1 MDDYTCPISMD
12 LMADP
17 VLAEDGHMYDLAFL
31 LKWFATTTAATV
43 KSPKTNEPM
52 GKTCTRP
59 WAFHKTYA
67 AWAAAGGHPAP
78 VPAGPYG
85 KVPSGPAVLPQPVL
99 PRGPTGPTGAAGPAR
114 GPASAPAVVDMSIG
128 RPTLH
133 LLLNC
138 TDVHAST
145 RLRVPMAM
153 APRVA
158 LGFAPMPI
166 DDRMRAWT
174 EDDARAIVKAN
185 FTLTFPR
192 TRRQN
197 GYYDFKGFLK
207 SILKGCHGG
216 NLWEMM
222 RIRTTFRVVVQG
234 TTMHLR
240 LTNTINA
247 YLFIRGIKS
256 SMDETLGRLTLPML
270 RDLAQMNNAEALVP
284 ALRTKQRAVQVL
296 TAHFTPLCTPVPAT

>member
-85 KVPSGPAVLPQPVL
+85 KVPSGPAALPQP
-99 PRGPTGPTGAAGPAR
+99 G
-114 GPASAPAVVDMSIG
+114 PAVVAMVTG
-128 RPTLH
+128 RPMLQV
-133 LLLNC
+133 LLNC
-138 TDVHAST
+138 TDVHTTT
-145 RLRVPMAM
+145 RMRLPVGLTTY
-153 APRVA
+153 PRFRDA
-158 LGFAPMPI
+158 QNFAPMPL

-192 TRRQN
+192 THQN
-197 GYYDFKGFLK
+197 GDYNFKAFLK
-207 SILKGCHGG
+207 CLLTRCDG
-216 NLWEMM
+216 NLWEMTHV
-222 RIRTTFRVVVQG
+222 RSTFRVVAQG

-240 LTNTINA
+240 LINKINA
-247 YLFIRGIKS
+247 YLFIRGVTNS
-256 SMDETLGRLTLPML
+256 LDETLGRLTLPML

-284 ALRTKQRAVQVL
+284 TLRTKQRAVQVL
-296 TAHFTPLCTPVPAT
+296 TTHFTPLCTPVQ

>member
-31 LKWFATTTAATV
+31 QKWFATTTAATV

-85 KVPSGPAVLPQPVL
+85 KVPSGPAALPQPGPAVVM
-99 PRGPTGPTGAAGPAR
+99 GPTG
-114 GPASAPAVVDMSIG
+114 
-128 RPTLH
+128 RPMLQV
-133 LLLNC
+133 LLNC
-138 TDVHAST
+138 TDVPATT
-145 RLRVPMAM
+145 RMLVPVGRTAY
-153 APRVA
+153 PRFRDA
-158 LGFAPMPI
+158 QNFAPIPLE
-166 DDRMRAWT
+166 DRMRYWT

-197 GYYDFKGFLK
+197 GDYDFKGFLK
-207 SILKGCHGG
+207 ALLKCCNG
-216 NLWEMM
+216 NLWEMTHV
-222 RIRTTFRVVVQG
+222 RGTFRVVGAQG
-234 TTMHLR
+234 PMRLR
-240 LTNTINA
+240 LRLTINA
-247 YLFIRGIKS
+247 YLFIRGVQGTLS
-256 SMDETLGRLTLPML
+256 ETLGRLTLPML
-270 RDLAQMNNAEALVP
+270 RDLAQDNNAEALVP
-284 ALRTKQRAVQVL
+284 TLRTKQRAVQVL
-296 TAHFTPLCTPVPAT
+296 TTHFTPLCTPVQ

>member
-12 LMADP
+12 LMVDP

-67 AWAAAGGHPAP
+67 AWAAAGGHPTP

-85 KVPSGPAVLPQPVL
+85 KVPSGPAAL
-99 PRGPTGPTGAAGPAR
+99 PRAPT
-114 GPASAPAVVDMSIG
+114 PAVVAMVIG
-128 RPTLH
+128 RPMLQV
-133 LLLNC
+133 LLNC
-138 TDVHAST
+138 TDVPTTT
-145 RLRVPMAM
+145 RMRLPVGHTAY
-153 APRVA
+153 PRFRDA
-158 LGFAPMPI
+158 QNFAPMPLA
-166 DDRMRAWT
+166 DRMRDWT

-197 GYYDFKGFLK
+197 GDYNFKGFLK
-207 SILKGCHGG
+207 SILKGCNG
-216 NLWEMM
+216 NLWEMTHV
-222 RIRTTFRVVVQG
+222 RTAFRVVAQG

-240 LTNTINA
+240 LINKINA
-247 YLFIRGIKS
+247 YLFIRGVTNS
-256 SMDETLGRLTLPML
+256 LDETLGRLTLPML

-284 ALRTKQRAVQVL
+284 TLRTKQRAVQVL
-296 TAHFTPLCTPVPAT
+296 TTHFTPLCTPVQ

>member
-31 LKWFATTTAATV
+31 QKWFATTTAATV

-67 AWAAAGGHPAP
+67 AWAAAGGHPTP

-85 KVPSGPAVLPQPVL
+85 KVPSGPAALPQP
-99 PRGPTGPTGAAGPAR
+99 APAR
-114 GPASAPAVVDMSIG
+114 APATAVVEMVTG
-128 RPTLH
+128 RPMLH

-153 APRVA
+153 APRDAPNFV
-158 LGFAPMPI
+158 PMPLA
-166 DDRMRAWT
+166 DRMRAWT

-185 FTLTFPR
+185 FALTFPR

-197 GYYDFKGFLK
+197 GDYDFKGFLK
-207 SILKGCHGG
+207 TLLKCCNG
-216 NLWEMM
+216 NLWEMTHVRSTIRAVGAQGPM
-222 RIRTTFRVVVQG
+222 R
-234 TTMHLR
+234 LR
-240 LTNTINA
+240 LINKINA
-247 YLFIRGIKS
+247 YLFIRGVTNS
-256 SMDETLGRLTLPML
+256 LDETLGRLTLPML

-284 ALRTKQRAVQVL
+284 TLRTKQRAVQVL
-296 TAHFTPLCTPVPAT
+296 TTHFTPLCTPVQ